1 MSPVCVSA
9 DFGFGNVLHIFHANG
24 ILRHRAHLSCVARTD
39 TDTEKKQARKGKQTK
54 SASRERT
61 RVRNDRKGD
70 RTIDGERE
78 LPRTREKNTKKKGA
92 NTKK

>member
-9 DFGFGNVLHIFHANG
+9 HFGFGNVLHIFHANR

-54 SASRERT
+54 SASREKNKSA
-61 RVRNDRKGD
+61 NDRKGD
-70 RTIDGERE
+70 TTIERG
-78 LPRTREKNTKKKGA
+78 N
-92 NTKK
+92 